1 MAILAV
7 QPPHIICEKIYVI
20 FINMIRNQLLALELP
35 TVTYDIS
42 DLLIS
47 FTF

>member
-7 QPPHIICEKIYVI
+7 QATHIICEKKYVI
-20 FINMIRNQLLALELP
+20 LINMIRNQSLALELL